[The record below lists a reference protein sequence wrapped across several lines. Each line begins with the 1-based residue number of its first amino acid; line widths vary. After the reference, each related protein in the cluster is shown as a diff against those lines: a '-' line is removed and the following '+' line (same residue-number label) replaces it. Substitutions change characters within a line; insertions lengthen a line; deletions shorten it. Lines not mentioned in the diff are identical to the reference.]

1 MLLRSPQP
9 WGRSLCHSPS
19 LGWGCL
25 GVSWGGTGV
34 ALTSSSS
41 RTTSV
46 LPQRAASCS
55 AVPALVCRLMSMP
68 ACSRSLRADSG
79 VSEAGK
85 GGGGDTSAALP
96 AHGTH
101 RMMSMWPFLAARCRG
116 LVPLGSVASPGL
128 GSSSAAHMLLFRS
141 SWTTW
146 LSKHRRSR
154 AARAAQPPV
163 GAAAPPQPLPPLP
176 QQPGIPHSGG
186 TEGPPTI
193 APGGCPV
200 SLPVLLQHPR
210 DAAVPPHPLP
220 SCLTGGSRHCKDLP
234 QPGQTRTPGPGA
246 SSPNCP

>member
-1 MLLRSPQP
+1 MAGGGGPYIQQQP
-9 WGRSLCHSPS
+9 HHVRLAAEGRFVQRRARLGLPVDVDASLQQEPAGRQRGQRGGE
-19 LGWGCL
+19 GW
-25 GVSWGGTGV
+25 
-34 ALTSSSS
+34 
-41 RTTSV
+41 
-46 LPQRAASCS
+46 
-55 AVPALVCRLMSMP
+55 
-68 ACSRSLRADSG
+68 
-79 VSEAGK
+79 
-85 GGGGDTSAALP
+85 GGDTSPALP

-186 TEGPPTI
+186 TEGPPAI
-193 APGGCPV
+193 PPGGCPV

-210 DAAVPPHPLP
+210 DPAVPPHPLP
-220 SCLTGGSRHCKDLP
+220 SCLSRGGSQHCKDLP